1 MTRQMTLPKEAKTD
15 IMIWSSVFLADNTIA
30 VGDSLGRVTFYDA
43 KLGALLHCFKIHEA
57 DVLCLGL
64 SPNEKQAWL
73 FLRWIYDRFTTV
85 ILEQILT
92 TKRFLRLE
100 LIHFSYRLI

>member
-15 IMIWSSVFLADNTIA
+15 IMIWSCVFLADNTIA

-57 DVLCLGL
+57 DVLCLGV
-64 SPNEKQAWL
+64 SPNEKQ
-73 FLRWIYDRFTTV
+73 V
-85 ILEQILT
+85 
-92 TKRFLRLE
+92 RL
-100 LIHFSYRLI
+100 